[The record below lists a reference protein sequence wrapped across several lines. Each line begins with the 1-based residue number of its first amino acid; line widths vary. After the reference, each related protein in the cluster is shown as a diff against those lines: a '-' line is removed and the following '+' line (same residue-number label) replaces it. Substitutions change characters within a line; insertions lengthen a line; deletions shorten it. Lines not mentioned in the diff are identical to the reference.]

1 MMTEKE
7 YVGVVGLEH
16 RKRFAQFF
24 TPEAIADFMA
34 RWVLDGRKKADV
46 LEPAFGLGAFSR
58 SLFS

>member
-34 RWVLDGRKKADV
+34 RWVLDGRKKRV
-46 LEPAFGLGAFSR
+46 T
-58 SLFS
+58 